1 MENKTFYENEQGW
14 INPILGA
21 DSVTNKGTQIWQ
33 DDREYAQSL
42 LYQITDESGKAIVS
56 WTENLT
62 DIYGN
67 VTEIARNYKIGKYKV
82 EAKHDWDR
90 YYTDVSNTAEFEV
103 VPVILNI
110 TKTANVT
117 EVGNNTLVKFTIKVN
132 NTSLINVTNV
142 TVDPVNGKAPV
153 VSADGKTITWTIDE
167 LSGPIEFNVTVR
179 TSAIGNLT
187 NNVTVNCNENKTLVK
202 DNETVNVTDVILTVE
217 KIVNV
222 TGYVINGT
230 EVTFTIKVNNTSS
243 IKATNVTV

>member
-1 MENKTFYENEQGW
+1 M
-14 INPILGA
+14 
-21 DSVTNKGTQIWQ
+21 
-33 DDREYAQSL
+33 
-42 LYQITDESGKAIVS
+42 
-56 WTENLT
+56 
-62 DIYGN
+62 
-67 VTEIARNYKIGKYKV
+67 
-82 EAKHDWDR
+82 
-90 YYTDVSNTAEFEV
+90 
-103 VPVILNI
+103 
-110 TKTANVT
+110 T

-142 TVDPVNGKAPV
+142 TVVDTLPSGLTFVSADPVNGKAPV
-153 VSADGKTITWTIDE
+153 VSADGKTIT
-167 LSGPIEFNVTVR
+167 TVR

-243 IKATNVTV
+243 IKATNVTVVDTLPSGLTFVSADPVNGKAPVVSADGKTITYYLDY

>member
-132 NTSLINVTNV
+132 NMIRLMERLQLLVQMVRLLLGLLMSCLDLLSLMLLL
-142 TVDPVNGKAPV
+142 
-153 VSADGKTITWTIDE
+153 E
-167 LSGPIEFNVTVR
+167 LP
-179 TSAIGNLT
+179 L
-187 NNVTVNCNENKTLVK
+187 LV
-202 DNETVNVTDVILTVE
+202 I
-217 KIVNV
+217 
-222 TGYVINGT
+222 
-230 EVTFTIKVNNTSS
+230 
-243 IKATNVTV
+243 